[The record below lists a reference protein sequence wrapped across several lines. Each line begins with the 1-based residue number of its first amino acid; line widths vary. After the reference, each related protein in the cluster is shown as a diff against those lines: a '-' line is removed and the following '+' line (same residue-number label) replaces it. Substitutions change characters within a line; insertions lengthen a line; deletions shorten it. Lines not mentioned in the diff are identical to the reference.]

1 MQERLKLTERGRED
15 LITNGFSFLV
25 SYCFPPLVIT
35 PCCFLGFNPTGGLLT
50 EGGA

>member
-1 MQERLKLTERGRED
+1 
-15 LITNGFSFLV
+15 LV
-25 SYCFPPLVIT
+25 SYCFPPLILT